1 MVLKSSSII
10 EVNLIYIISL
20 SVAMDILSPRIQH
33 IVLEE
38 DIWWMSKL
46 DLRESFVQMLQLKV
60 SEVDGGPSSPSL
72 P

>member
-1 MVLKSSSII
+1 MQLDQAGQVGGWCWGILGCSDFRIQYCRKMVLKSSSII

-38 DIWWMSKL
+38 DI
-46 DLRESFVQMLQLKV
+46 
-60 SEVDGGPSSPSL
+60 
-72 P
+72 

>member
-38 DIWWMSKL
+38 DI
-46 DLRESFVQMLQLKV
+46 
-60 SEVDGGPSSPSL
+60 
-72 P
+72 